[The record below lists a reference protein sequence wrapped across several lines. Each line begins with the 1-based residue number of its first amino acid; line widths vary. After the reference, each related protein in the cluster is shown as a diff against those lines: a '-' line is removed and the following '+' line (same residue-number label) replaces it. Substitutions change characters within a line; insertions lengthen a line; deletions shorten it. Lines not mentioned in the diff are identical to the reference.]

1 MILDQLNPYSTPAV
15 KMEALQ
21 TLLATAQLS
30 EVVGCSTWSQIKNGL
45 QAALLDI
52 NGDKSQQEQGLKI
65 STLALKVFVRLI
77 GTPNENNGPFAT
89 REGFCGLTE
98 FLSTLYKGVP
108 FLILLANSKR
118 YKFMKKGNR
127 NSLLYI

>member
-15 KMEALQ
+15 KTKALQ

-30 EVVGCSTWSQIKNGL
+30 EVVGCATWPQIKNGL

-52 NGDKSQQEQGLKI
+52 NGDKAQQEEGLKI

-77 GTPNENNGPFAT
+77 GTPTENNGPYAT
-89 REGFCGLTE
+89 REGFCSITE
-98 FLSTLYKGVP
+98 FLTTLYKGIP
-108 FLILLANSKR
+108 IIK
-118 YKFMKKGNR
+118 Y
-127 NSLLYI
+127 SLC

>member
-1 MILDQLNPYSTPAV
+1 
-15 KMEALQ
+15 MEALQ

-30 EVVGCSTWSQIKNGL
+30 EVVGCATWPQIKNGL

-52 NGDKSQQEQGLKI
+52 NGDKAQQEEGLKV

-77 GTPNENNGPFAT
+77 GTPTENNGPFAT

-98 FLSTLYKGVP
+98 FLSTLYKGVTSKI
-108 FLILLANSKR
+108 ILSIQKLHLYSSLANLTI
-118 YKFMKKGNR
+118 FMP
-127 NSLLYI
+127 LTFCV

>member
-1 MILDQLNPYSTPAV
+1 MIYHSSMVYHKKINVSIKCRLIYFILFALLDQLNPYSTTAV

-30 EVVGCSTWSQIKNGL
+30 EVVGCATWPQIKNGL

-52 NGDKSQQEQGLKI
+52 NGDEAQQEEGLKV

-77 GTPNENNGPFAT
+77 ENNGPFAT
-89 REGFCGLTE
+89 REGFCGLVE
-98 FLSTLYKGVP
+98 FLSTLYKGT
-108 FLILLANSKR
+108 S
-118 YKFMKKGNR
+118 
-127 NSLLYI
+127 